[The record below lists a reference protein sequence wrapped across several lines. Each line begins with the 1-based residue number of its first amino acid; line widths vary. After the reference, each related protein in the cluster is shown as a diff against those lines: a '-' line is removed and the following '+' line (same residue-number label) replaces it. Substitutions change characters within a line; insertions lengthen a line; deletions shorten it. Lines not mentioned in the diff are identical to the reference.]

1 MQEVIIGELVG
12 CFANGIPKGQ
22 SERESVFNGYVEGIG
37 TIRERERDVAGG
49 MGVIDGREDETL
61 FWPGGHRQV
70 ETLFQK
76 EDIGWGSRGTL
87 GCSNLQGQR
96 DREED
101 FRRGSSKH
109 SAGQP
114 FSRALQR
121 NKPPSTPAVDLD
133 SRLVSS
139 AKYLFCDIAKEASQP
154 LGYPEIRIDLQIAE
168 LFYMLP
174 LKLVVLYPIG
184 FAI

>member
-22 SERESVFNGYVEGIG
+22 PERENVFNGYVEGIG
-37 TIRERERDVAGG
+37 AIRERK
-49 MGVIDGREDETL
+49 GREDETL

-76 EDIGWGSRGTL
+76 EDIGWGRRGSL
-87 GCSNLQGQR
+87 GRSDLQGQR

-101 FRRGSSKH
+101 FGRGSSKY

-133 SRLVSS
+133 SHLVSS
-139 AKYLFCDIAKEASQP
+139 AKYLFRDVAKEASQP
-154 LGYPEIRIDLQIAE
+154 LGRSEIRIDLQIAE
-168 LFYMLP
+168 LFYMLA
-174 LKLVVLYPIG
+174 LKLVVLNPIG